1 MRDYE
6 KKITSFKNIKAYEN
20 KDSGSYSK
28 ITDNNI
34 LEFEKENNIIIPEDY
49 KDFFLKYRS
58 LDIMKGIGDLGVKY
72 FFNENRFFQIEEI
85 YGFES
90 MTYHF
95 DELIK
100 KKYIFIAQT
109 MIDYPVFMSL
119 NEKDYGYIY
128 WMLES
133 YAHFGEEDN
142 FVEVPNDYEEF
153 DYTITPYTFVAKSF
167 TDFILSLKDC

>member
-1 MRDYE
+1 MKEYE
-6 KKITSFKNIKAYEN
+6 KKIESLKYINVYLNEEKSPYGYAKYE
-20 KDSGSYSK
+20 D
-28 ITDNNI
+28 I
-34 LEFEKENNIIIPEDY
+34 LDFEKENNIILPDDY
-49 KDFFLKYRS
+49 KNFLFKYQGIN
-58 LDIMKGIGDLGVKY
+58 IMEGFGDLGVKY
-72 FFNENRFFQIEEI
+72 FFDEDNFFQIEEI

-109 MIDYPVFMSL
+109 MMDYPVFMSL

-142 FVEVPNDYEEF
+142 FVEVPHDYEEF